1 MNILSEE
8 KDLHTISI
16 FEDSWIM
23 AHLTL
28 CNMDWDFL
36 HGFSKISAYMH
47 SIKLDMPTF
56 NFTQDLQDSFKYGI
70 NTT

>member
-1 MNILSEE
+1 MSHVSPQSHS
-8 KDLHTISI
+8 HTY
-16 FEDSWIM
+16 

-28 CNMDWDFL
+28 SNIELDFS
-36 HGFSKISAYMH
+36 HGFSLSSGYMH